1 MTNAKLTI
9 TEREK
14 PKLYTANNCEITLK
28 KPLGFAN
35 HSAVLTAKLKE
46 KTK

>member
-1 MTNAKLTI
+1 MTDADVKI

-14 PKLYTANNCEITLK
+14 PKLYTADNREITLK

-35 HSAVLTAKLKE
+35 HPDVPTAKLKE

>member
-1 MTNAKLTI
+1 MNDADVKI

-14 PKLYTANNCEITLK
+14 PKLYTADNREITLK

-35 HSAVLTAKLKE
+35 HPAVPTDKK
-46 KTK
+46 KGTTK